1 MKESGMSGTV
11 IPFRPRP
18 RFYRTVDSWHSARR
32 RKNPPHSL
40 PLRMDACVRLT
51 QLMQGLQ
58 AVGLACR
65 REAATGV
72 YVIGPK

>member
-1 MKESGMSGTV
+1 MR
-11 IPFRPRP
+11 I
-18 RFYRTVDSWHSARR
+18 
-32 RKNPPHSL
+32 
-40 PLRMDACVRLT
+40 DASVRLT

-58 AVGLACR
+58 AAGLACK